1 MILYNLLKTLKLE
14 NMKNSIIVFIS
25 LLAIFYLIG
34 CFLEV
39 SFNIA
44 EWREGVR
51 FGVACIG
58 VPVSGLLA
66 GTYADANNVL

>member
-1 MILYNLLKTLKLE
+1 
-14 NMKNSIIVFIS
+14 MKNSIIVFIS
-25 LLAIFYLIG
+25 LLVMFYLIG

-51 FGVACIG
+51 FGVGVIG
-58 VPVSGLLA
+58 TSISALLA
-66 GTYADANNVL
+66 ATHAEANDEL

>member
-25 LLAIFYLIG
+25 LLVIFYLIG
-34 CFLEV
+34 CFIEV

-51 FGVACIG
+51 FGIAMIG
-58 VPVSGLLA
+58 VPVSALLA
-66 GTYADANNVL
+66 ATYADANNVL

>member
-1 MILYNLLKTLKLE
+1 
-14 NMKNSIIVFIS
+14 MKNSIIVFIS
-25 LLAIFYLIG
+25 LLVIFYLTG

-58 VPVSGLLA
+58 VPVSGLFA
-66 GTYADANNVL
+66 VTHADANNVL